1 MLKCE
6 FSAASHTLNLMASSS
21 SRSGKGRPKV
31 PTAKARTPHGA
42 IGGLIGALVM
52 SVIAGLLVTVAVTP
66 VVAVSGAATSSTI
79 SIFENLPSTLDPG
92 TLAQP
97 STLYA
102 LNSAGEKVEIATFY
116 AQNRAPVEWDEI
128 SQFVKDAAVATEDPR
143 FFTHNGVDIMGLGRA
158 VVGQATGNDS
168 GGASTI
174 TMQYVRN
181 VLVQQAEAIPDE
193 EEREAAYIEATKQD
207 IPRKLQE
214 IRYAVGIEKQYSKDQ
229 ILNGYLNIALFGR
242 AVYGIEAAAQTY
254 YGKSAKDLS
263 LSEAASLIAIVQ
275 FPSDLNLFDPENI
288 PNNQDRRNYV
298 LQRMLDAKRITQAQ
312 FDEAIAT
319 DVTPQLTNR
328 DSGCAVAETNYGLG
342 HFCDYVQRYIQNDP
356 AFGNTVEERQFNFL
370 RGGYQIMT
378 TVNLDLQKAS
388 IDAVREAVPP
398 IRDDINVGA
407 SAVTVEPGTG
417 RVLAMAQNR
426 YYNADEEFLSQNAD
440 YTSINY
446 ATDFEYGGSSGFQ
459 IGSTTKTFT
468 LAEWLR
474 TGHSLN
480 ETVNANGRTVP
491 YSSFKA
497 GCLGGVYSNTGS
509 FTFRNYAGYQWGSLP
524 VMRGTAL
531 SVNGVFVS
539 MQQQLD
545 LCNTI
550 EIAEK
555 LGVHRAI
562 EQTNPDMLNYGTT
575 DLTIVPSNTY
585 SGIDEIAPISMAAA
599 YAAFPNKGDTCT
611 PVPID
616 SITDAEGNDVT
627 FTKSKCTE
635 GVSED
640 VAAGVLTALQNVLTG
655 TGAHARSPIGVPRF
669 IKTGITDGEKDY
681 WNVGGTTKAVTAVW
695 VGNVT
700 GFVDL
705 STTGLGRPEQR
716 IFSAVQFAGDEIFGG
731 DAFPPAPRTMT
742 QQVLI
747 AVPDVKGLSY
757 GEAEQLLTTAGFSV
771 TNGGEVDSSV
781 AAGRVAS
788 SNPTG
793 EAGRASNIT
802 LYVSR
807 GNLKIVPDGLVGQK
821 TNSAT
826 TTLINAGF
834 PGANITSVC
843 ATDPAPTKPAG
854 PESQVLSVSP
864 ASGTEANPN
873 FQVTLTVK
881 CT

>member
-1 MLKCE
+1 
-6 FSAASHTLNLMASSS
+6 MASSS
-21 SRSGKGRPKV
+21 SSSSKGKPKARPKSK
-31 PTAKARTPHGA
+31 PKAKSTPRSVAPRTPHGA
-42 IGGLIGALVM
+42 LGGLLGALVM
-52 SVIAGLLVTVAVTP
+52 SLVAAVLVTVAVTP
-66 VVAVSGAATSSTI
+66 VVAITGAATSSGI
-79 SIFENLPSTLDPG
+79 SIFENLPSHLNPG

-102 LNSAGEKVEIATFY
+102 TNRAGEKIEVATFY
-116 AQNRAPVEWDEI
+116 AQNRQPVEWDEI
-128 SQFVKDAAVATEDPR
+128 SQYVKDAAVATEDPR
-143 FFTHNGVDIMGLGRA
+143 FFTHNGVDVLGLGRA
-158 VVGQATGNDS
+158 VVGQATGNDA

-174 TMQYVRN
+174 TMQFVRN

-193 EEREAAYIEATKQD
+193 EERNAAYEEATKQD
-207 IPRKLQE
+207 VPRKLQE
-214 IRYAVGIEKQYSKDQ
+214 IRYAVGIEKQYSKDE

-254 YGKSAKDLS
+254 YAKSAKDLT
-263 LSEAASLIAIVQ
+263 LAEAASLIAIVQ
-275 FPSDLNLFDPENI
+275 YPSDLNLFDEENI
-288 PNNQDRRNYV
+288 PKNQDRRDYV
-298 LQRMLDAKRITQAQ
+298 LKRMLDAQRITQAQ
-312 FDEAIAT
+312 YDEAVAT
-319 DVTPQLTNR
+319 PVTPTLTQR

-356 AFGNTVEERQFNFL
+356 AFGNTVEERQHNFL
-370 RGGYQIMT
+370 RGGYTINT
-378 TVNLDLQKAS
+378 TIDLDLQKAS

-426 YYNADEEFLSQNAD
+426 YYNADQAFLDSNPD

-446 ATDFEYGGSSGFQ
+446 ATDYEYGGSLGFQ

-468 LAEWLR
+468 IAEWLKS
-474 TGHSLN
+474 GHSLN
-480 ETVNANGRTVP
+480 ESVNANGRSVP

-497 GCLGGVYSNTGS
+497 SCLGGVYNSSGT
-509 FTFRNYAGYQWGSLP
+509 FTFRNYAGYQWGSLT

-550 EIAEK
+550 KTAEK
-555 LGVHRAI
+555 LGVHRASP
-562 EQTNPDMLNYGTT
+562 QTNPDLTNYDTT

-585 SGIDEIAPISMAAA
+585 SGIDEIAPITMASA
-599 YAAFPNKGDTCT
+599 YAAFPNKGQTCT

-616 SITDAEGNDVT
+616 SITDSSGEEIG
-627 FTKSKCTE
+627 FTKSKCSE
-635 GVSED
+635 GVSAD
-640 VAAGVLTALQNVLTG
+640 VAAGVLSALQNVLTG
-655 TGAHARSPIGVPRF
+655 TGAHARSLIGVPRF
-669 IKTGITDGEKDY
+669 LKTGITDGEKDY

-705 STTGLGRPEQR
+705 STTGLGRPEQT
-716 IFSAVQFAGDEIFGG
+716 IFTAVQRAGDELYGG
-731 DAFPPAPRTMT
+731 DAFPPAPAKMS
-742 QQVLI
+742 Q
-747 AVPDVKGLSY
+747 AVMISIPDVKGLSY
-757 GEAEQLLTTAGFSV
+757 GEAEKLLTTAGFTV

-781 AAGRVAS
+781 QAGLVAS

-793 EAGRASNIT
+793 QASRAANVT
-802 LYVSR
+802 LYISR
-807 GNLKIVPDGLVGQK
+807 GNLKVVPDGVVGQPLAAGK
-821 TNSAT
+821 TKLVNT
-826 TTLINAGF
+826 GF
-834 PGANITSVC
+834 PAQNISAQC
-843 ATDPAPTKPAG
+843 APDSPTPGSTDDDDVITAMN
-854 PESQVLSVSP
+854 P

-873 FQVTLTVK
+873 NQVTLTVK